1 MTDETPPSSPAAA
14 TPDALF
20 ARLDGLG
27 IDYETHHHE
36 PVFTV
41 DEAKHLRGALPGAH
55 CKSLFIRDKKKICFL
70 VVCLEDRR
78 LDMKALAGLLDCGRL
93 SFGSADRLRQ
103 RLGVTPG
110 SVTPFAAINDEAPE
124 APAGAVAKVQIVL
137 DQEMMQ
143 AALVNYHPLINDMT
157 TALSP
162 DSLLRFLQSTG
173 HEARIVDLAA
183 ASRED

>member
-1 MTDETPPSSPAAA
+1 MNQETPPPSAHAA
-14 TPDALF
+14 TPDVLF
-20 ARLDGLG
+20 ARLDVLG
-27 IDYETHHHE
+27 IDYETHLHE

-41 DEAKHLRGALPGAH
+41 EEAKHLRGALPGAH
-55 CKSLFIRDKKKICFL
+55 CKSLFIRDKKKVCFL

-78 LDMKALAGLLDCGRL
+78 LDMKALATLLDSGRL
-93 SFGSADRLRQ
+93 SFASAERLRQ
-103 RLGVTPG
+103 RLGVEPG

-124 APAGAVAKVQIVL
+124 AGDAKVRIVL
-137 DQEMMQ
+137 DEQMMD
-143 AALVNYHPLINDMT
+143 AELVNYHPLRNTMT

-183 ASRED
+183 ATREE